1 MDDENDTFP
10 INEKEVMD
18 YYGYSGSFGR
28 FKIKIRFLRNWIL
41 HSLAYSSPLSN
52 FSVSMQRARGV
63 NIGENCHFNPYVLID
78 LIYPNMVN
86 IGNNVTIGSNTM
98 IFAHYNPTANKLLK
112 ENGYPRDVKQ
122 VTIEDGAV
130 IGPGSII
137 TMGTTIGKNSI
148 VGAGSVVSN
157 TIPEFSVVLGNPA
170 RVIKKINL

>member
-1 MDDENDTFP
+1 MEYDNVSS

-18 YYGYSGSFGR
+18 FYGLKGGMG
-28 FKIKIRFLRNWIL
+28 KINLRLKILRSWLL
-41 HSLAYSSPLSN
+41 HKSAYSSINS
-52 FSVSMQRARGV
+52 SWIVSLQRSRGV
-63 NIGENCHFNPYVLID
+63 NIGKNCHFSPYVLID
-78 LIYPNMVN
+78 LIYPGMIS
-86 IGNNVTIGSNTM
+86 IGDNVTIGSNTM

-148 VGAGSVVSN
+148 IGAGSVVSN
-157 TIPEFSVVLGNPA
+157 TIPDFSVALGNPS

>member
-1 MDDENDTFP
+1 MEYDNVSS

-18 YYGYSGSFGR
+18 FYGLKGGMG
-28 FKIKIRFLRNWIL
+28 KINLRLKILRSWLL
-41 HSLAYSSPLSN
+41 HKSAYSSINS
-52 FSVSMQRARGV
+52 SWIVSLQRSRGV
-63 NIGENCHFNPYVLID
+63 NIGKNCHFSPYVLID
-78 LIYPNMVN
+78 LIYPGMIS
-86 IGNNVTIGSNTM
+86 IGDNVTIGSNTM

-148 VGAGSVVSN
+148 IGAGSVVSN
-157 TIPEFSVVLGNPA
+157 
-170 RVIKKINL
+170 

>member
-1 MDDENDTFP
+1 MGYDNVSS

-18 YYGYSGSFGR
+18 FYGLKGGMG
-28 FKIKIRFLRNWIL
+28 KINLRLKILRSWLLHKSAFSSINSSWIV
-41 HSLAYSSPLSN
+41 SL
-52 FSVSMQRARGV
+52 QRSRGV
-63 NIGENCHFNPYVLID
+63 NIGKNCHFSPYVLID
-78 LIYPNMVN
+78 LIYPGMIS
-86 IGNNVTIGSNTM
+86 IGDNVTIGSNTM

-148 VGAGSVVSN
+148 IGAGSVVSN
-157 TIPEFSVVLGNPA
+157 TIPDLSVALGNPA

>member
-1 MDDENDTFP
+1 MGSEMCIRDRLLHKSAFSS
-10 INEKEVMD
+10 INSSWVV
-18 YYGYSGSFGR
+18 
-28 FKIKIRFLRNWIL
+28 
-41 HSLAYSSPLSN
+41 SL
-52 FSVSMQRARGV
+52 QRSRGV
-63 NIGENCHFNPYVLID
+63 KIGENCHFSPYVLID
-78 LIYPNMVN
+78 LIYPGMVS
-86 IGNNVTIGSNTM
+86 IGKDVTIGSNTM

-157 TIPEFSVVLGNPA
+157 TIPDFSVALGNPA

>member
-1 MDDENDTFP
+1 MEHDNLSS

-18 YYGYSGSFGR
+18 FYGLKGNLGKLSLR
-28 FKIKIRFLRNWIL
+28 LKILRSWIL
-41 HSLAYSSPLSN
+41 HKFAFGSIISSWIVSL
-52 FSVSMQRARGV
+52 QRSRGV
-63 NIGENCHFNPYVLID
+63 KIGENCHFSPYVLID
-78 LIYPNMVN
+78 LIYPRMVS

-112 ENGYPRDVKQ
+112 ENGFPREVKK
-122 VTIEDGAV
+122 VTINDGVV

-157 TIPEFSVVLGNPA
+157 TIPDSSVVLGNPA
-170 RVIKKINL
+170 RVIKKIEL

>member
-1 MDDENDTFP
+1 MEYDNVSS

-18 YYGYSGSFGR
+18 FYGLKGGMG
-28 FKIKIRFLRNWIL
+28 KINLRLKILRSWLL
-41 HSLAYSSPLSN
+41 HKSAYSSINS
-52 FSVSMQRARGV
+52 SWIVSLQRSRGV
-63 NIGENCHFNPYVLID
+63 NIGKNCHFSPYVLID
-78 LIYPNMVN
+78 LIYPGMIS
-86 IGNNVTIGSNTM
+86 IGDNVTIGSNTM

-148 VGAGSVVSN
+148 IGAGSVVSN
-157 TIPEFSVVLGNPA
+157 KIPDLSVALGNPA

>member
-1 MDDENDTFP
+1 MKYDNVSS

-18 YYGYSGSFGR
+18 FYGLKGSFGKLSLR
-28 FKIKIRFLRNWIL
+28 LKILRSWLLHKSAFSSINSSWIVNL
-41 HSLAYSSPLSN
+41 
-52 FSVSMQRARGV
+52 QRSRGV
-63 NIGENCHFNPYVLID
+63 KIGKDCHFSPYVLID

-112 ENGYPRDVKQ
+112 ENGYPRDVKK

-148 VGAGSVVSN
+148 VGAGSIVSN

-170 RVIKKINL
+170 RVVKKINL

>member
-1 MDDENDTFP
+1 MDGDNVSS

-18 YYGYSGSFGR
+18 FYGLEGGFGKLILR
-28 FKIKIRFLRNWIL
+28 SKILKSWLLHKSAFSSINSSWIV
-41 HSLAYSSPLSN
+41 SL
-52 FSVSMQRARGV
+52 QRSRGV
-63 NIGENCHFNPYVLID
+63 NIGKNCHFSPYVLID
-78 LIYPNMVN
+78 LIYPGMIS
-86 IGNNVTIGSNTM
+86 IGDNVTIGSNTM

-148 VGAGSVVSN
+148 IGAGSVVSN
-157 TIPEFSVVLGNPA
+157 TIPDLSVALGNPA

>member
-1 MDDENDTFP
+1 MDF
-10 INEKEVMD
+10 
-18 YYGYSGSFGR
+18 YGLKGSFGKLSLR
-28 FKIKIRFLRNWIL
+28 LKILRSWLLHKSAFSSINSSWIVNL
-41 HSLAYSSPLSN
+41 
-52 FSVSMQRARGV
+52 QRSRGV
-63 NIGENCHFNPYVLID
+63 KIGKDCHFSPYVLID

>member
-1 MDDENDTFP
+1 MEHDNVSS

-18 YYGYSGSFGR
+18 FYGLKGNLGKLSLR
-28 FKIKIRFLRNWIL
+28 LKILRSWIL
-41 HSLAYSSPLSN
+41 HKFAFGSIISSWIVSL
-52 FSVSMQRARGV
+52 QRSRGV
-63 NIGENCHFNPYVLID
+63 KIGENCHFSPYVLID
-78 LIYPNMVN
+78 LVYPRMVS

-112 ENGYPRDVKQ
+112 ENGFPREVKK
-122 VTIEDGAV
+122 VTINDGVV

-157 TIPEFSVVLGNPA
+157 TIPDSSVVLGNPA
-170 RVIKKINL
+170 RVIKKLEL

>member
-1 MDDENDTFP
+1 MKYDNVSS

-18 YYGYSGSFGR
+18 FYGLKGR
-28 FKIKIRFLRNWIL
+28 FGKLSLRLKILRSWLLHKSAFSSINSSWIVNL
-41 HSLAYSSPLSN
+41 
-52 FSVSMQRARGV
+52 QRSRGV
-63 NIGENCHFNPYVLID
+63 KIGKDCHFSPYVLID